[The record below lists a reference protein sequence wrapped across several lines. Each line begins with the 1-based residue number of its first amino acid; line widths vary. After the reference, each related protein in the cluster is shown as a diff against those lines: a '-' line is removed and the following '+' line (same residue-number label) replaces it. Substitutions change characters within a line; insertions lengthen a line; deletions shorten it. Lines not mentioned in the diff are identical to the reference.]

1 MVAKGVGGEKDNP
14 TRIDRE
20 TKMANQAF
28 SHFTFTLALQ
38 KNANQAFS
46 HHTKNNRSS
55 HSGITI
61 TKDVIILDEPKSLFS

>member
-38 KNANQAFS
+38 KNVNQAFS
-46 HHTKNNRSS
+46 HHT
-55 HSGITI
+55 
-61 TKDVIILDEPKSLFS
+61 